1 VMLSSGCCARAVL
14 FFRFIALFTRL
25 CAGCGVV
32 RCREVWCWRY
42 RRTVDQVGGGILR
55 GAGASTGDVVLAG
68 CVVWP
73 WRRDQRS
80 AREET
85 IC

>member
-1 VMLSSGCCARAVL
+1 VDQVGGGILRGAGASTGDVVL
-14 FFRFIALFTRL
+14 
-25 CAGCGVV
+25 AGCGVV

>member
-1 VMLSSGCCARAVL
+1 M
-14 FFRFIALFTRL
+14 
-25 CAGCGVV
+25 
-32 RCREVWCWRY
+32 
-42 RRTVDQVGGGILR
+42 DQVGGGILR